1 VRIEVVPYGG
11 VSLVEPEFRT
21 LLGDLR
27 FQKDVGAVED
37 GSGFGEQYHG
47 YDAVFESANVA
58 TAH

>member
-1 VRIEVVPYGG
+1 MVPYGG